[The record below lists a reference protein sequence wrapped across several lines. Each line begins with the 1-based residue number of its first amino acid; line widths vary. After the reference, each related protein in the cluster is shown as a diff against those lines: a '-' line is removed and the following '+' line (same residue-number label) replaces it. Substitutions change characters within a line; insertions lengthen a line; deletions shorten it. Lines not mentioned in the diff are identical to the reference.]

1 MELPMDQNPE
11 SGFTPPNFRH
21 VHKALNSFKTSGK
34 KKYALKFIQVIDEVN
49 YSLEMLLSAD

>member
-1 MELPMDQNPE
+1 MDQNPE